1 MKTHTTRNKIMQIV
15 RSPLTWRALG
25 IFLLLASTSTAYCD
39 SSALTADA
47 EIEAQVTTLMGT
59 IFSKP
64 IRLIVLLFGMTWG
77 FLKTVMS
84 GSFQPIIMYGGI
96 SCCFFFVPKLIML
109 LASIGV

>member
-39 SSALTADA
+39 AEA

-59 IFSKP
+59 IFSKS